1 MSSVCSYSGAEQK
14 NVLVMT
20 HRNGGHAIVCY
31 FLLLISVRMF
41 HVHGPVTRSPAL
53 ILYIWPCLARHPKKV
68 VHPQLFSVAPLA
80 HCHYVA
86 VRDAD
91 NEVLT
96 LQLLTGLPPSF
107 TARAIAYLVN

>member
-1 MSSVCSYSGAEQK
+1 V
-14 NVLVMT
+14 N
-20 HRNGGHAIVCY
+20 
-31 FLLLISVRMF
+31 
-41 HVHGPVTRSPAL
+41 SPAL
-53 ILYIWPCLARHPKKV
+53 ILCIWPCLARHPKKV

-107 TARAIAYLVN
+107 TARAIAYLVNEEIELKLQQPISANPQKGGRFEISNFTQFKSLPDWLAPPYR